1 MSAKLADILMP
12 SPMITIEV
20 TLIRTMRVRLYGC
33 QPSNFASGVLLMAT
47 AMAQS
52 VAAAL
57 GT

>member
-1 MSAKLADILMP
+1 MSAKLADILMLR
-12 SPMITIEV
+12 PMF
-20 TLIRTMRVRLYGC
+20 TMRVRFYGC

>member
-12 SPMITIEV
+12 SPMITIEDA
-20 TLIRTMRVRLYGC
+20 LLRLPAQQLRGRGC
-33 QPSNFASGVLLMAT
+33 CSMAT